1 METHRNSLKW
11 LKLGIVKITVF
22 IFVFKYTPV
31 VQKEG
36 QNGAVFV
43 IPFGRPIKAVDQK
56 ELEKKMKN
64 RRSALEAR
72 KRQKLR
78 EEKLQAPCFN
88 HFQLFF

>member
-1 METHRNSLKW
+1 MINN
-11 LKLGIVKITVF
+11 I
-22 IFVFKYTPV
+22 FKYTPV

-36 QNGAVFV
+36 KNGAVFV

-72 KRQKLR
+72 KRQKMK
-78 EEKLQAPCFN
+78 EEKLQEN
-88 HFQLFF
+88 SLFLIFFYLVCLNIVPTRNCS